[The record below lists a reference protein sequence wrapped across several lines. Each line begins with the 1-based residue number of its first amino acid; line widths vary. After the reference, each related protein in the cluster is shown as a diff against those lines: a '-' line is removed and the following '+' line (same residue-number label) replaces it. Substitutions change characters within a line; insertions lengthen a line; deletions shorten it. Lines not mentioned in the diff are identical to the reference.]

1 MTLREKVAACRERGL
16 TWAQAAAEAGCS
28 YDQARDSQRR
38 GKVDDSVTF
47 PGAGVTK
54 ASHDHGTVRGQ
65 DTRGSDASDSADS
78 RIANRPVS
86 PAQNGHDIAAALVG
100 AVTFEGPLST
110 KEHASE
116 NNSAVSGGNRHA
128 PEADSRVAESGTL
141 PSGVIRSV
149 GGTSVEPREVMGRIG
164 RRIAVHGIGA
174 PGRYHV
180 AHVSDLHAGSKHFDG
195 KALLDFLRFAKGR
208 GLCGV
213 VSTGDNIDGTSEKLL
228 TEQRAYGMDEQ
239 HQELVD
245 IFAEAA
251 PGVPVWSI
259 SGNHDG
265 YCDSAAGTDSG
276 AILATK
282 MRERGIEWHHLG
294 QCLGRVILHGAKI
307 ELWHGA
313 GGAGTKNSVRRV
325 LNHRAEGYLPGD
337 APQVLLVGHYH
348 RDAQFVATEGIL
360 CVSGRTFQRKR
371 SEFANRIAHPW
382 DVGGGI
388 LSWTAYR
395 DGTAGEFSYE
405 SFPYMAGEV
414 MGWAA

>member
-1 MTLREKVAACRERGL
+1 MRWTEEQYARALAMHDAGKSDHEIGVALGR
-16 TWAQAAAEAGCS
+16 TAES
-28 YDQARDSQRR
+28 VRTARRDRR
-38 GKVDDSVTF
+38 LGHT
-47 PGAGVTK
+47 
-54 ASHDHGTVRGQ
+54 
-65 DTRGSDASDSADS
+65 
-78 RIANRPVS
+78 ANRAESLPVRELQTETFVGS
-86 PAQNGHDIAAALVG
+86 GHA
-100 AVTFEGPLST
+100 
-110 KEHASE
+110 
-116 NNSAVSGGNRHA
+116 R
-128 PEADSRVAESGTL
+128 EADTQRD
-141 PSGVIRSV
+141 
-149 GGTSVEPREVMGRIG
+149 VMGRIG
-164 RRIAVHGIGA
+164 RRIAKHGIGA

-213 VSTGDNIDGTSEKLL
+213 VSTGDNIDGMSEKLL
-228 TEQRAYGMDEQ
+228 SEQRAYGMDEQ
-239 HQELVD
+239 HEELID
-245 IFAEAA
+245 IFAAA
-251 PGVPVWSI
+251 DMGVPVWSI

-265 YCDSAAGTDSG
+265 YCDAAAGTDSG
-276 AILATK
+276 TILSTK
-282 MRERGIEWHHLG
+282 MRERGVEWHHLG
-294 QCLGRVILHGAKI
+294 SCVGRVIIHRAKI

-388 LSWTAYR
+388 LSWSVRA
-395 DGTAGEFSYE
+395 DGTAGEFAYE
-405 SFPYMAGEV
+405 SFPYMSNEA